1 MSDSTQ
7 RPPRGSADGGPAR
20 DERAASADAPRPP
33 KTARPARPPR
43 AGGSGQG
50 ERAPRAEGAPRPE
63 RGQRPPRAEGAER
76 ADQAPRPE
84 RTERSPRGDRADR
97 PPRAERTEQAR
108 RPERAEQ
115 APRPERTERS
125 PRADRADQPP
135 RTERP
140 ERPIPAIT
148 YPEDLPVSAR
158 RDEIARAIA
167 AHQVVIVS
175 GETGS
180 GKTTQLPKICL
191 ELGRGRQRMIGH
203 TQPRRLAATS
213 VAKRIAEEL
222 NTPMGE
228 VVGYQV
234 RFNDR
239 TGPNASIKLMTDGIL
254 LAESQRDPLLRRY
267 DTIIIDEAHER
278 SLNIDFL
285 LGYLKQLLPRRPD
298 LKVIITSATIDAER
312 FARHFAPAPDQ
323 LAPVIEV
330 SGRLYPVEVRYRPVQ
345 QPLSD
350 DDAAAAT
357 GNRRGGERGGERGG
371 DKSGPGQRLSGDEE
385 RDLIDAIVDAVD
397 ECARHGP
404 GDVLVFLPGE
414 REIREA
420 AEALRKHHPAATEI
434 LPLFARLSQAEQEQ
448 IFHPR
453 GNARRVVLATN
464 VAETSLTVPGIRFVV
479 DSGLARIKRYSWR
492 NKVEQL
498 RIEPISR
505 ASANQRA
512 GRCGRVAPGLCIR
525 LYDELDF
532 NNRAAFTDPEVLR
545 SSLASVIL
553 RMKSLRLDDIEAFPF
568 VEAPPGRAVA
578 DGYHLLQEL
587 GAIEMNEEA
596 EAGTNPAFVL
606 TRTGE
611 DLARLPVDPRIGR
624 MILAAREHQ
633 CLAEML
639 IIAAALS
646 VQDPRD
652 RPMAE
657 REAAEAAHAKFADDK
672 SEFVS
677 FLKLWKWYGEQV
689 QHKGSQRKLV
699 ALLRQ
704 NFLSPIR
711 LREWHDVH
719 GQLAAVVGEQGWRVN
734 ASEATYEQLHLAL
747 LTGLLGNIGFKGE
760 DAGLYHGAREIR
772 FLIHPGSNLAKKGGR
787 WIVAG
792 ELVDTTRL
800 YARCVARIEPTWLE
814 RAAGH
819 LLRRNWSDPRWE
831 KKAGQVV
838 ANERAT
844 LYGLTVYSGRRI
856 HYGRVNPAH
865 ARELFIRQALVPSEI
880 DTRLAF
886 VAHNRKLIAGI
897 EKLEHQTRRPDI
909 LVDDEL
915 IYAFYDRQLPA
926 DISQTAS
933 LEKWV
938 HGLDKDRAA
947 QLMLTRDE
955 LMRHEA
961 AGVTTDV
968 FPKKVEWQ
976 GVVMPLDYHFEPG
989 SPRDGVTLS
998 VPLFALNQLD
1008 AQRCEWLVPG
1018 MLKEKVQLLLKSL
1031 PQKLRRHC
1039 VPLPDYASGFFDRWF
1054 EQMNDPQQGLVD
1066 ALIADMWKQVQV
1078 RPVPSDFKLETLPA
1092 HLFMNFK
1099 VVDEHGRMLAA
1110 GRNLAQLRAE
1120 LGKQA
1125 QATFQQLAAR
1135 DTEVAQALAH
1145 ENLTSWS
1152 FGPLPEIMEIKRGGQ
1167 SVIGYPALVDRG
1179 AHCDLDVFDDPE
1191 EARRHHRAGL
1201 LRLFRLA
1208 LREQVKFL
1216 EKNLTDLTKMSML
1229 YMTLGTQEELRDQVI
1244 DCALAQACL
1253 AEPWP
1258 VNEQQFESR
1267 RAEGKGRLGLLAQEV
1282 ARLAGAILTEFGA
1295 LQRKLPQAKAHAAA
1309 YADLQ
1314 QQIGALMPKWF
1325 VRETAYA
1332 QLAHFPRYLKAAVA
1346 RIDKLR
1352 ADPARDA
1359 RLMAEMAP
1367 LLTQYQRARAAL
1379 KGAPDPRLDE
1389 FRWLLEELRVALFAQ
1404 ELRTP
1409 MPVSVKRL
1417 MKTWESLRR

>member
-1 MSDSTQ
+1 MPEVS
-7 RPPRGSADGGPAR
+7 RPSARG
-20 DERAASADAPRPP
+20 AAP
-33 KTARPARPPR
+33 
-43 AGGSGQG
+43 
-50 ERAPRAEGAPRPE
+50 
-63 RGQRPPRAEGAER
+63 
-76 ADQAPRPE
+76 
-84 RTERSPRGDRADR
+84 
-97 PPRAERTEQAR
+97 
-108 RPERAEQ
+108 
-115 APRPERTERS
+115 
-125 PRADRADQPP
+125 
-135 RTERP
+135 RP
-140 ERPIPAIT
+140 ERPIPAIA

-158 RDEIARAIA
+158 RAEIARAIA
-167 AHQVVIVS
+167 GHQVVIVS

-222 NTPMGE
+222 NTPLGE

-239 TGPNASIKLMTDGIL
+239 TGPNASVKLMTDGIL

-267 DTIIIDEAHER
+267 DTLIIDEAHER

-312 FARHFAPAPDQ
+312 FARHFAASEDRP
-323 LAPVIEV
+323 APVIEV
-330 SGRLYPVEVRYRPVQ
+330 SGRLYPVEVRYRPVRQ
-345 QPLSD
+345 
-350 DDAAAAT
+350 DDAEEPS
-357 GNRRGGERGGERGG
+357 GGRPNRER
-371 DKSGPGQRLSGDEE
+371 LAGDEE

-414 REIREA
+414 REIRES
-420 AEALRKHHPAATEI
+420 AEALRKRHPAGTEV
-434 LPLFARLSQAEQEQ
+434 LPLYARLSQAEQEQ

-453 GNARRVVLATN
+453 TNARRIVLATN

-512 GRCGRVAPGLCIR
+512 GRCGRVGPGVCIR
-525 LYDELDF
+525 LYDEQDF
-532 NNRAAFTDPEVLR
+532 DARAAFTDPEVLR

-553 RMKSLRLDDIEAFPF
+553 RMKSLKLDDIEQFPF
-568 VEAPPGRAVA
+568 VEAPPGRAIA

-587 GAIEMNEEA
+587 GAIELATPAADETPEA
-596 EAGTNPAFVL
+596 ADGARAGSAFVL
-606 TRTGE
+606 TRTGHE
-611 DLARLPVDPRIGR
+611 LAKLPVDPRIGR

-639 IIAAALS
+639 IIASALS

-677 FLKLWKWYGEQV
+677 FLKLWRWYGEQV
-689 QHKGSQRKLV
+689 QHKASQRKLV

-704 NFLSPIR
+704 NFLSPVR

-719 GQLAAVVGEQGWRVN
+719 TQLAALVGEQGWRLN
-734 ASEATYEQLHLAL
+734 QSEATYEQLHLAL
-747 LTGLLGNIGFKGE
+747 LSGLLGNIGFKGE
-760 DAGLYHGAREIR
+760 EGGLYRGARDIR
-772 FLIHPGSNLAKKGGR
+772 FHIHPGSRLAKKGGR
-787 WIVAG
+787 WIMAA
-792 ELVDTTRL
+792 ELVETTRL

-814 RAAGH
+814 RVAAH

-844 LYGLTVYSGRRI
+844 LYGLVVYAGRRV
-856 HYGRVNPAH
+856 HYGRVNPQH
-865 ARELFIRQALVPSEI
+865 ARELFIRQALVPGDI
-880 DTRLAF
+880 DTRLPF

-897 EKLEHQTRRPDI
+897 EKLEHQSRRPDI

-915 IYAFYDRQLPA
+915 IYAFYDRQLPP

-938 HGLDKDRAA
+938 HGLDKASAA
-947 QLMLTRDE
+947 ALMLTRDE

-968 FPKKVEWQ
+968 FPKQVEWQ
-976 GVVMPLDYHFEPG
+976 GVSMPLDYHFEPG

-998 VPLFALNQLD
+998 VPLFALNQID
-1008 AQRCEWLVPG
+1008 SARCEWLVPG
-1018 MLKEKVQLLLKSL
+1018 MLKEKVHLLLKSL

-1039 VPLPDYASGFFDRWF
+1039 VPLPDYAAGFYERWY
-1054 EQMNDPQQGLVD
+1054 ERLDDPQRGLVD
-1066 ALIADMWKQVQV
+1066 ALIADMWSQVQV
-1078 RPVPSDFKLETLPA
+1078 RPAPGDFKLETLPA

-1110 GRNLAQLRAE
+1110 GRNLAQLKAE
-1120 LGKQA
+1120 FGKQA
-1125 QATFQQLAAR
+1125 QATFQQLAVR

-1152 FGPLPEIMEIKRGGQ
+1152 FGPLPEIMEIKRKGQ

-1179 AHCDLDVFDDPE
+1179 AHCDLDVFDDPD
-1191 EARRHHRAGL
+1191 EARRLHRAGL
-1201 LRLFRLA
+1201 LKLFRLG

-1216 EKNLTDLTKMSML
+1216 EKNLPDLTKMSMF
-1229 YMTLGTQEELRDQVI
+1229 YMNLGTQEELRDQII
-1244 DCALAQACL
+1244 DCAVAQACL

-1258 VNEQQFESR
+1258 ANAEEFEAR
-1267 RAEGKGRLGLLAQEV
+1267 RQEGKGRLGLLAQEA
-1282 ARLAGAILTEFGA
+1282 ARLAYAVLTEYGA
-1295 LQRKLPQAKAHAAA
+1295 VQRKLPQAKPHAAA
-1309 YADLQ
+1309 YTDLQ
-1314 QQIGALMPKWF
+1314 QQIAALMPKWF
-1325 VRETAYA
+1325 VRDTPHA
-1332 QLAHFPRYLKAAVA
+1332 QLAHYPRYLKAAVA

-1352 ADPARDA
+1352 ADPARDT

-1379 KGAPDPRLDE
+1379 KGALDPRLDE

-1417 MKTWESLRR
+1417 LKAWESMRR

>member
-1 MSDSTQ
+1 MPETP
-7 RPPRGSADGGPAR
+7 RPAAAR
-20 DERAASADAPRPP
+20 RPAPRP
-33 KTARPARPPR
+33 
-43 AGGSGQG
+43 
-50 ERAPRAEGAPRPE
+50 
-63 RGQRPPRAEGAER
+63 
-76 ADQAPRPE
+76 D
-84 RTERSPRGDRADR
+84 
-97 PPRAERTEQAR
+97 
-108 RPERAEQ
+108 RPERA
-115 APRPERTERS
+115 
-125 PRADRADQPP
+125 D
-135 RTERP
+135 RP
-140 ERPIPAIT
+140 ERPIPVIT

-158 RDEIARAIA
+158 RQEIARAIA

-191 ELGRGRQRMIGH
+191 ELGRGRRAMIGH

-239 TGPNASIKLMTDGIL
+239 TGPNAAIKLMTDGIL
-254 LAESQRDPLLRRY
+254 LAESQRDPLLKRY

-285 LGYLKQLLPRRPD
+285 LGYLRQLLPRRPD
-298 LKVIITSATIDAER
+298 LKVVITSATIDAER
-312 FARHFAPAPDQ
+312 FARHFADAQDRP
-323 LAPVIEV
+323 APVIEV

-345 QPLSD
+345 PPQTD
-350 DDAAAAT
+350 EAASAPARP
-357 GNRRGGERGGERGG
+357 GRER
-371 DKSGPGQRLSGDEE
+371 LAGDEE
-385 RDLIDAIVDAVD
+385 RDLVDAIVDAVD

-414 REIREA
+414 REIRES
-420 AEALRKHHPAATEI
+420 AEALRKRHPVGTEI
-434 LPLFARLSQAEQEQ
+434 LPLYARLSQAEQEQ

-453 GNARRVVLATN
+453 GNSRRVVLATN

-512 GRCGRVAPGLCIR
+512 GRCGRVGPGVCIR
-525 LYDELDF
+525 LYDETDF
-532 NNRAAFTDPEVLR
+532 NARAPFTDPEVLR

-553 RMKSLRLDDIEAFPF
+553 RMKALKLDDIEQFPF

-587 GAIEMNEEA
+587 GAIEMSEDEG
-596 EAGTNPAFVL
+596 EGGKRLFTL
-606 TRTGE
+606 TRIGQ

-624 MILAAREHQ
+624 MILAAREQQ
-633 CLAEML
+633 CLSEML

-652 RPMAE
+652 RPMQE
-657 REAAEAAHAKFADDK
+657 REASEAAHAKFADDK
-672 SEFVS
+672 SEFLS
-677 FLKLWKWYGEQV
+677 FLKLWRWYGEQV
-689 QHKGSQRKLV
+689 QHKASQRKLV

-719 GQLAAVVGEQGWRVN
+719 TQLAALVGEQGWRLN
-734 ASEATYEQLHLAL
+734 QSDATYEQLHLAL
-747 LTGLLGNIGFKGE
+747 LTGLLGNIGFKSEEG
-760 DAGLYHGAREIR
+760 GNYLGARDIR
-772 FLIHPGSNLAKKGGR
+772 FHIHPGSRLAKKAGR
-787 WIVAG
+787 WVMAA
-792 ELVDTTRL
+792 ELVETTRL
-800 YARCVARIEPTWLE
+800 YARCVARIEPVWIE
-814 RAAGH
+814 RVAAH

-844 LYGLTVYSGRRI
+844 LYGLAIYSGRRVQ
-856 HYGRVNPAH
+856 YGRINPEH
-865 ARELFIRQALVPSEI
+865 ARELFIRQALVPGEI

-897 EKLEHQTRRPDI
+897 EKLEHQARRPDI

-915 IYAFYDRQLPA
+915 IYAFYDRQIPA
-926 DISQTAS
+926 GMSQTAT

-938 HGLDKDRAA
+938 GGLDKETAA
-947 QLMLTRDE
+947 RLMLTREE

-976 GVVMPLDYHFEPG
+976 GVSMALDYHFEPG

-998 VPLFALNQLD
+998 VPLFALNQID

-1018 MLKEKVQLLLKSL
+1018 MLKEKVHLLLKSL

-1039 VPLPDYASGFFDRWF
+1039 VPLPDYAAGFYDRWF
-1054 EQMNDPQQGLVD
+1054 ERAADPGMGLVE
-1066 ALIADMWKQVQV
+1066 ALIEDMWKQVQV
-1078 RPVPSDFKLETLPA
+1078 RPIASDFKLETLPA

-1110 GRNLAQLRAE
+1110 GRQHAQLKAD

-1135 DTEVAQALAH
+1135 DSEVAQALAH
-1145 ENLTSWS
+1145 ENLTAWT
-1152 FGPLPEIMEIKRGGQ
+1152 FGPLPEIMEIRRGGQ

-1179 AHCDLDVFDDPE
+1179 GHCDLDVFDDPD

-1201 LRLFRLA
+1201 LRLFRIG

-1216 EKNLTDLTKMSML
+1216 EKNLTDLTKMSMF
-1229 YMTLGTQEELRDQVI
+1229 YMTLGTQDELRDQII

-1253 AEPWP
+1253 GDPWP
-1258 VNEQQFESR
+1258 VNEQQFEAR
-1267 RAEGKGRLGLLAQEV
+1267 RQDGKGRLGLLAQEV
-1282 ARLAGAILTEFGA
+1282 ARLSMAILTEYAA
-1295 LQRKLPQAKAHAAA
+1295 LQRKLPQAKPHAAA

-1325 VRETAYA
+1325 VRDIPYA
-1332 QLAHFPRYLKAAVA
+1332 QLAHYPRYLKAAVA

-1359 RLMAEMAP
+1359 RLVAEMAP

-1417 MKTWESLRR
+1417 MKTWEAMRR

>member
-1 MSDSTQ
+1 MSEVSPPPARGKTPGKREQGPREVPAPGKREQGQ
-7 RPPRGSADGGPAR
+7 RRDAPSPGKPEQVPPRD
-20 DERAASADAPRPP
+20 ASPSGKRQQGRRDAPRSSAADKAPP
-33 KTARPARPPR
+33 
-43 AGGSGQG
+43 
-50 ERAPRAEGAPRPE
+50 
-63 RGQRPPRAEGAER
+63 
-76 ADQAPRPE
+76 
-84 RTERSPRGDRADR
+84 
-97 PPRAERTEQAR
+97 
-108 RPERAEQ
+108 
-115 APRPERTERS
+115 
-125 PRADRADQPP
+125 
-135 RTERP
+135 P
-140 ERPIPAIT
+140 ERPIPVIT

-158 RDEIARAIA
+158 REEIARAIA
-167 AHQVVIVS
+167 SHQVVIVS

-222 NTPMGE
+222 NTPLGE
-228 VVGYQV
+228 IVGYQV

-239 TGPNASIKLMTDGIL
+239 TGPNASVKLMTDGIL

-267 DTIIIDEAHER
+267 DTLIIDEAHER

-312 FARHFAPAPDQ
+312 FARHFAASEGQVGSPEAASADSADERKGGEDLGQ
-323 LAPVIEV
+323 DRTGLRLAPVIEV
-330 SGRLYPVEVRYRPVQ
+330 SGRLYPVEVRYRPVRDEADEDEV
-345 QPLSD
+345 SSSNKS
-350 DDAAAAT
+350 
-357 GNRRGGERGGERGG
+357 NRER
-371 DKSGPGQRLSGDEE
+371 LAGDEE

-414 REIREA
+414 REIRES
-420 AEALRKHHPAATEI
+420 AEALRKHHPAGTEV
-434 LPLFARLSQAEQEQ
+434 LPLYARLSQAEQEQ

-453 GNARRVVLATN
+453 TNARRIVLATN
-464 VAETSLTVPGIRFVV
+464 VAETSLTVPGIRFVI

-512 GRCGRVAPGLCIR
+512 GRCGRIGPGVCIR

-532 NNRAAFTDPEVLR
+532 NGRAAFTDPEVLR

-553 RMKSLRLDDIEAFPF
+553 RMKSLKLDDIEQFPF
-568 VEAPPGRAVA
+568 VEAPPGRAIA

-587 GAIEMNEEA
+587 GAIELASASDDDETNEA
-596 EAGTNPAFVL
+596 ARTGSSYVL
-606 TRTGE
+606 TRTGHE
-611 DLARLPVDPRIGR
+611 LAKLPVDPRIGR
-624 MILAAREHQ
+624 MILAAREQQ

-639 IIAAALS
+639 IIASALS

-672 SEFVS
+672 SEFMS
-677 FLKLWKWYGEQV
+677 FLKLWRWYGEQV
-689 QHKGSQRKLV
+689 QHKASQRKLV

-719 GQLAAVVGEQGWRVN
+719 TQLSALVGEQGWRVN
-734 ASEATYEQLHLAL
+734 QTEATYEQLHLAL
-747 LTGLLGNIGFKGE
+747 LSGLLGNIGFKSDEG
-760 DAGLYHGAREIR
+760 GYYRGARDIR
-772 FLIHPGSNLAKKGGR
+772 FHIHPGSRQAKKGGR
-787 WIVAG
+787 WIVAA
-792 ELVDTTRL
+792 ELVETTRL
-800 YARCVARIEPTWLE
+800 YARCVARIEPVWLE
-814 RAAGH
+814 RVASH

-844 LYGLTVYSGRRI
+844 LYGLIVYAGRRI
-856 HYGRVNPAH
+856 QYGRVNPQH
-865 ARELFIRQALVPSEI
+865 ARELFIRQALVPGEI
-880 DTRLAF
+880 DTRLPF

-897 EKLEHQTRRPDI
+897 EKLEHQARRPDI

-915 IYAFYDRQLPA
+915 IYAFYDRQLPEG
-926 DISQTAS
+926 ISQTAS

-938 HGLDKDRAA
+938 HGLDKAA
-947 QLMLTRDE
+947 AAALMLTRDE

-968 FPKKVEWQ
+968 FPKQVEWQ

-998 VPLFALNQLD
+998 VPLFALNQID
-1008 AQRCEWLVPG
+1008 PARCEWLVPG
-1018 MLKEKVQLLLKSL
+1018 MLKEKAHLLLKSL

-1039 VPLPDYASGFFDRWF
+1039 VPLPDYAAGFYDRWYDR
-1054 EQMNDPQQGLVD
+1054 MADPQRGLVD
-1066 ALIADMWKQVQV
+1066 ALIADMWDQVQV
-1078 RPVPSDFKLETLPA
+1078 RPATGDFKLETLPA

-1110 GRNLAQLRAE
+1110 GRNLAQLKAE
-1120 LGKQA
+1120 FGKQA
-1125 QATFQQLAAR
+1125 QATFQQLAVR
-1135 DTEVAQALAH
+1135 DAGVAQALAH

-1152 FGPLPEIMEIKRGGQ
+1152 FGALPEIMEIKRKGQ

-1179 AHCDLDVFDDPE
+1179 THCDLDVFDDPD
-1191 EARRHHRAGL
+1191 EAKRHHRAGL
-1201 LRLFRLA
+1201 LRLFRIG
-1208 LREQVKFL
+1208 LRDQVKFL
-1216 EKNLTDLTKMSML
+1216 EKNLPDLTKMSML
-1229 YMTLGTQEELRDQVI
+1229 YMNLGTQEDLRDQII

-1253 AEPWP
+1253 TDPWP
-1258 VNEQQFESR
+1258 ADEQAFEAR
-1267 RAEGKGRLGLLAQEV
+1267 RQDGKGRLGLLAQEV
-1282 ARLAGAILTEFGA
+1282 ARLSHAILIEYAA
-1295 LQRKLPQAKAHAAA
+1295 LQRKLPQAKPHTAA

-1314 QQIGALMPKWF
+1314 QQIGALVPKWF
-1325 VRETAYA
+1325 IRDTPYA
-1332 QLAHFPRYLKAAVA
+1332 HLTHFARYLKAAVA

-1359 RLMAEMAP
+1359 RLMSDMAL

-1379 KGAPDPRLDE
+1379 KGASDPGLDE

-1417 MKTWESLRR
+1417 MKAWESLRR

>member
-1 MSDSTQ
+1 MARQ
-7 RPPRGSADGGPAR
+7 PRRARVRRRPSRAR
-20 DERAASADAPRPP
+20 A
-33 KTARPARPPR
+33 
-43 AGGSGQG
+43 
-50 ERAPRAEGAPRPE
+50 RAPNAPSAGE
-63 RGQRPPRAEGAER
+63 
-76 ADQAPRPE
+76 
-84 RTERSPRGDRADR
+84 
-97 PPRAERTEQAR
+97 RAERTE
-108 RPERAEQ
+108 
-115 APRPERTERS
+115 RTERAA
-125 PRADRADQPP
+125 PAD
-135 RTERP
+135 RP
-140 ERPIPAIT
+140 ERPIPVVT

-158 RDEIARAIA
+158 RQEIARAIA

-191 ELGRGRQRMIGH
+191 ELGRGRRKMIGH

-228 VVGYQV
+228 LVGYQV

-239 TGPNASIKLMTDGIL
+239 TGPNAAIKLMTDGIL

-312 FARHFAPAPDQ
+312 FARHFGAAEDKP
-323 LAPVIEV
+323 APVIEV
-330 SGRLYPVEVRYRPVQ
+330 SGRLYPVELRYRPVRQ
-345 QPLSD
+345 ELTED
-350 DDAAAAT
+350 EDAPAPARP
-357 GNRRGGERGGERGG
+357 GRERDRERM
-371 DKSGPGQRLSGDEE
+371 SGDEE

-414 REIREA
+414 REIRES
-420 AEALRKHHPAATEI
+420 AEALRKHHPVGTEV
-434 LPLFARLSQAEQEQ
+434 LPLYARLSQAEQEQ

-464 VAETSLTVPGIRFVV
+464 VAETSLTVPGIRYVV
-479 DSGLARIKRYSWR
+479 DSGLARVKRYSWR

-498 RIEPISR
+498 RVEPVSR

-512 GRCGRVAPGLCIR
+512 GRCGRVGPGVCIR

-532 NNRAAFTDPEVLR
+532 NARAPFTDPEVLR

-553 RMKSLRLDDIEAFPF
+553 RMKALKLDDIEQFPF

-587 GAIEMNEEA
+587 GAIEQSA
-596 EAGTNPAFVL
+596 ADDGAGAASGASFTL
-606 TRTGE
+606 TRSGQE
-611 DLARLPVDPRIGR
+611 LAKLPVDPRIGR
-624 MILAAREHQ
+624 MILAARDQQ

-639 IIAAALS
+639 IIASALS

-652 RPMAE
+652 RPMQE

-672 SEFVS
+672 SEFIS
-677 FLKLWKWYGEQV
+677 FLKLWRWYGEQV

-719 GQLAAVVGEQGWRVN
+719 TQLSALVGEQGWRVN
-734 ASEATYEQLHLAL
+734 QTEATFEQLHLAL
-747 LTGLLGNIGFKGE
+747 LSGLLGNIGFKSDEG
-760 DAGLYHGAREIR
+760 GHYQGAREIR
-772 FLIHPGSNLAKKGGR
+772 FHIHPGSRLVKKAGR
-787 WIVAG
+787 WVVAA
-792 ELVDTTRL
+792 ELVETTRL

-814 RAAGH
+814 RVAEH
-819 LLRRNWSDPRWE
+819 LLRKNWSDPRWE

-844 LYGLTVYSGRRI
+844 LYGLTIYTGRRI
-856 HYGRVNPAH
+856 HYGRVNPGH
-865 ARELFIRQALVPSEI
+865 ARELFIRQALVPGEI

-926 DISQTAS
+926 DISQTAT

-938 HGLDKDRAA
+938 SGLDKAA
-947 QLMLTRDE
+947 AAKLMLTRDE

-961 AGVTTDV
+961 AGVTTEV

-976 GVVMPLDYHFEPG
+976 GVSMALDYHFEPG

-1008 AQRCEWLVPG
+1008 PARCEWLVPG
-1018 MLKEKVQLLLKSL
+1018 MLKEKVHLLLKSL
-1031 PQKLRRHC
+1031 PQSCAAIACRCPTTRR
-1039 VPLPDYASGFFDRWF
+1039 DST
-1054 EQMNDPQQGLVD
+1054 
-1066 ALIADMWKQVQV
+1066 
-1078 RPVPSDFKLETLPA
+1078 S
-1092 HLFMNFK
+1092 
-1099 VVDEHGRMLAA
+1099 A
-1110 GRNLAQLRAE
+1110 GSSA
-1120 LGKQA
+1120 
-1125 QATFQQLAAR
+1125 
-1135 DTEVAQALAH
+1135 
-1145 ENLTSWS
+1145 
-1152 FGPLPEIMEIKRGGQ
+1152 
-1167 SVIGYPALVDRG
+1167 
-1179 AHCDLDVFDDPE
+1179 
-1191 EARRHHRAGL
+1191 
-1201 LRLFRLA
+1201 
-1208 LREQVKFL
+1208 
-1216 EKNLTDLTKMSML
+1216 
-1229 YMTLGTQEELRDQVI
+1229 
-1244 DCALAQACL
+1244 
-1253 AEPWP
+1253 WP
-1258 VNEQQFESR
+1258 SR
-1267 RAEGKGRLGLLAQEV
+1267 RAG
-1282 ARLAGAILTEFGA
+1282 
-1295 LQRKLPQAKAHAAA
+1295 
-1309 YADLQ
+1309 
-1314 QQIGALMPKWF
+1314 WS
-1325 VRETAYA
+1325 
-1332 QLAHFPRYLKAAVA
+1332 
-1346 RIDKLR
+1346 
-1352 ADPARDA
+1352 
-1359 RLMAEMAP
+1359 
-1367 LLTQYQRARAAL
+1367 
-1379 KGAPDPRLDE
+1379 
-1389 FRWLLEELRVALFAQ
+1389 
-1404 ELRTP
+1404 TP
-1409 MPVSVKRL
+1409 
-1417 MKTWESLRR
+1417 

>member
-1 MSDSTQ
+1 MPEVS
-7 RPPRGSADGGPAR
+7 RPPARG
-20 DERAASADAPRPP
+20 
-33 KTARPARPPR
+33 TT
-43 AGGSGQG
+43 Q
-50 ERAPRAEGAPRPE
+50 
-63 RGQRPPRAEGAER
+63 
-76 ADQAPRPE
+76 
-84 RTERSPRGDRADR
+84 
-97 PPRAERTEQAR
+97 
-108 RPERAEQ
+108 
-115 APRPERTERS
+115 
-125 PRADRADQPP
+125 
-135 RTERP
+135 RP
-140 ERPIPAIT
+140 ERPIPAIA

-158 RDEIARAIA
+158 RAEIARAIA
-167 AHQVVIVS
+167 GHQVVIVS

-222 NTPMGE
+222 NTPLGE
-228 VVGYQV
+228 IVGYQV

-239 TGPNASIKLMTDGIL
+239 TGPNASVKLMTDGIL

-267 DTIIIDEAHER
+267 DTLIIDEAHER

-312 FARHFAPAPDQ
+312 FARHFGASQDEP
-323 LAPVIEV
+323 APVIEV
-330 SGRLYPVEVRYRPVQ
+330 SGRLYPVELRYRPVRQ
-345 QPLSD
+345 E
-350 DDAAAAT
+350 AAEDEPAA
-357 GNRRGGERGGERGG
+357 GAKPNRER
-371 DKSGPGQRLSGDEE
+371 LAGDEE

-397 ECARHGP
+397 ECARHGA

-414 REIREA
+414 REIRES
-420 AEALRKHHPAATEI
+420 AEALRKHHPVGTEV
-434 LPLFARLSQAEQEQ
+434 LPLYARLSQAEQEQ

-453 GNARRVVLATN
+453 TNARRIVLATN
-464 VAETSLTVPGIRFVV
+464 VAETSLTVPGIRFVI

-512 GRCGRVAPGLCIR
+512 GRCGRVGPGVCIR
-525 LYDELDF
+525 LYDEQDF
-532 NNRAAFTDPEVLR
+532 DARAAFTDPEVLR

-553 RMKSLRLDDIEAFPF
+553 RMKSLKLDDIEQFPF

-587 GAIEMNEEA
+587 GAIELASATAEDEA
-596 EAGTNPAFVL
+596 PDTADSTRTGSAYVL
-606 TRTGE
+606 TRTGHE
-611 DLARLPVDPRIGR
+611 LAKLPVDPRIGR

-639 IIAAALS
+639 IIASALS

-657 REAAEAAHAKFADDK
+657 REAAEAAHAKFSDEK
-672 SEFVS
+672 SEFIS
-677 FLKLWKWYGEQV
+677 FLKLWRWYGEQV
-689 QHKGSQRKLV
+689 QHKASQRKLV

-719 GQLAAVVGEQGWRVN
+719 TQLAALVGEQGWRVN
-734 ASEATYEQLHLAL
+734 QSEATYEQLHLAL
-747 LTGLLGNIGFKGE
+747 LAGLLGNIGFKGE
-760 DAGLYHGAREIR
+760 EGGLYRGARDIR
-772 FLIHPGSNLAKKGGR
+772 FYIHPGSRLAKKGGR
-787 WIVAG
+787 WIVAA
-792 ELVDTTRL
+792 ELVETTRL
-800 YARCVARIEPTWLE
+800 YARCIARIEPTWLE
-814 RAAGH
+814 RAAAH

-844 LYGLTVYSGRRI
+844 LYGLVVYAGRRI
-856 HYGRVNPAH
+856 HYGRVNPQH
-865 ARELFIRQALVPSEI
+865 ARELFIRQALVPGDI
-880 DTRLAF
+880 DTRLPF

-897 EKLEHQTRRPDI
+897 EKLEHQARRPDI

-915 IYAFYDRQLPA
+915 IHAFYDRQLPP
-926 DISQTAS
+926 DISQTTA
-933 LEKWV
+933 LENWV
-938 HGLDKDRAA
+938 HGLDKPAA
-947 QLMLTRDE
+947 AALLLTRDE

-968 FPKKVEWQ
+968 FPKQVEWQ
-976 GVVMPLDYHFEPG
+976 GVSMPLDYHFEPG

-998 VPLFALNQLD
+998 VPLFALNQVD
-1008 AQRCEWLVPG
+1008 PARCEWLVPG
-1018 MLKEKVQLLLKSL
+1018 MLKEKVHLLLKSL

-1039 VPLPDYASGFFDRWF
+1039 VPLPDYAAGFYERCY
-1054 EQMNDPQQGLVD
+1054 EQLDDPQHGLVD
-1066 ALIADMWKQVQV
+1066 ALIADMWAQVQV
-1078 RPVPSDFKLETLPA
+1078 RPVPGDFKLETLPA

-1110 GRNLAQLRAE
+1110 GRNLAQLKAE
-1120 LGKQA
+1120 FGKQA
-1125 QATFQQLAAR
+1125 QATFQQLAVR
-1135 DTEVAQALAH
+1135 DAGVAQALAH
-1145 ENLTSWS
+1145 ENLSSWS
-1152 FGPLPEIMEIKRGGQ
+1152 FGPLPEIMEIKRKGQ

-1179 AHCDLDVFDDPE
+1179 THCDLDVFDDPD

-1201 LRLFRLA
+1201 LRLFRLG

-1216 EKNLTDLTKMSML
+1216 DKNLPDLTKMSML
-1229 YMTLGTQEELRDQVI
+1229 YMNLGTQEELRDQII

-1253 AEPWP
+1253 GEPWP
-1258 VNEQQFESR
+1258 ANAEAFEAR
-1267 RAEGKGRLGLLAQEV
+1267 RQEGKGRLGLLAQEA
-1282 ARLAGAILTEFGA
+1282 ARLAQAVLTEYGA
-1295 LQRKLPQAKAHAAA
+1295 VQRKLPQAKPHAAA

-1314 QQIGALMPKWF
+1314 QQIWALMPKWF
-1325 VRETAYA
+1325 VRDTPHA
-1332 QLAHFPRYLKAAVA
+1332 QLAHYPRYLKAVVA

-1359 RLMAEMAP
+1359 RLMSDMAP
-1367 LLTQYQRARAAL
+1367 LLTQYQRARSAL
-1379 KGAPDPRLDE
+1379 KGAPDPALDD

>member
-1 MSDSTQ
+1 MPETP
-7 RPPRGSADGGPAR
+7 RPAAAR
-20 DERAASADAPRPP
+20 RPAPRP
-33 KTARPARPPR
+33 
-43 AGGSGQG
+43 
-50 ERAPRAEGAPRPE
+50 
-63 RGQRPPRAEGAER
+63 
-76 ADQAPRPE
+76 D
-84 RTERSPRGDRADR
+84 
-97 PPRAERTEQAR
+97 
-108 RPERAEQ
+108 RPERA
-115 APRPERTERS
+115 
-125 PRADRADQPP
+125 D
-135 RTERP
+135 RP
-140 ERPIPAIT
+140 ERPIPVIT

-158 RDEIARAIA
+158 RQEIARAIA

-191 ELGRGRQRMIGH
+191 ELGRGRRAMIGH

-222 NTPMGE
+222 NTPIGE

-239 TGPNASIKLMTDGIL
+239 TGPNAAIKLMTDGIL
-254 LAESQRDPLLRRY
+254 LAESQRDPLLKRY

-285 LGYLKQLLPRRPD
+285 LGYLRQLLPRRPD
-298 LKVIITSATIDAER
+298 LKVVITSATIDAER
-312 FARHFAPAPDQ
+312 FARHFADAQDRP
-323 LAPVIEV
+323 APVIEV

-345 QPLSD
+345 PPQTD
-350 DDAAAAT
+350 EAASAPARP
-357 GNRRGGERGGERGG
+357 GRER
-371 DKSGPGQRLSGDEE
+371 LAGDEE
-385 RDLIDAIVDAVD
+385 RDLVDAIVDAVD

-414 REIREA
+414 REIRES
-420 AEALRKHHPAATEI
+420 AEALRKRHPVGTEI
-434 LPLFARLSQAEQEQ
+434 LPLYARLSQAEQEQ

-453 GNARRVVLATN
+453 GNSRRVVLATN

-512 GRCGRVAPGLCIR
+512 GRCGRVGPGVCIR
-525 LYDELDF
+525 LYDETDF
-532 NNRAAFTDPEVLR
+532 NARAPFTDPEVLR

-553 RMKSLRLDDIEAFPF
+553 RMKSLKLDDIEQFPF

-587 GAIEMNEEA
+587 GAIEMSEDEG
-596 EAGTNPAFVL
+596 EGGKRLFTL
-606 TRTGE
+606 TRIGQ

-624 MILAAREHQ
+624 MILAAREQQ
-633 CLAEML
+633 CLSEML

-652 RPMAE
+652 RPMQE
-657 REAAEAAHAKFADDK
+657 REASEAAHAKFADDK
-672 SEFVS
+672 SEFLS
-677 FLKLWKWYGEQV
+677 FLKLWRWYGEQV
-689 QHKGSQRKLV
+689 QHKASQRKLV

-719 GQLAAVVGEQGWRVN
+719 TQLAALVGEQGWRLN
-734 ASEATYEQLHLAL
+734 QSDATYEQLHLAL
-747 LTGLLGNIGFKGE
+747 LTGLLGNIGFKSEEG
-760 DAGLYHGAREIR
+760 GNYLGARDIR
-772 FLIHPGSNLAKKGGR
+772 FHIHPGSRLAKKAGR
-787 WIVAG
+787 WVMAA
-792 ELVDTTRL
+792 ELVETTRL
-800 YARCVARIEPTWLE
+800 YARCVARIEPVWIE
-814 RAAGH
+814 RVAAH

-844 LYGLTVYSGRRI
+844 LYGLAIYSGRRVQ
-856 HYGRVNPAH
+856 YGRINPEH
-865 ARELFIRQALVPSEI
+865 ARELFIRQALVPGEI

-897 EKLEHQTRRPDI
+897 EKLEHQARRPDI

-915 IYAFYDRQLPA
+915 IYAFYDRQIPA
-926 DISQTAS
+926 GMSQTAT

-938 HGLDKDRAA
+938 GGLDKETAA
-947 QLMLTRDE
+947 RLMLTREE

-976 GVVMPLDYHFEPG
+976 GVSMALDYHFEPG

-998 VPLFALNQLD
+998 VPLFALNQID

-1018 MLKEKVQLLLKSL
+1018 MLKEKVHLLLKSL

-1039 VPLPDYASGFFDRWF
+1039 VPLPDYAAGFYDRWF
-1054 EQMNDPQQGLVD
+1054 ERAADPGMGLVE
-1066 ALIADMWKQVQV
+1066 ALIEDMWKQVQV
-1078 RPVPSDFKLETLPA
+1078 RPIASDFKLETLPA

-1110 GRNLAQLRAE
+1110 GRNLAQLKAD

-1135 DTEVAQALAH
+1135 DSEVAQALAH
-1145 ENLTSWS
+1145 ENLTAWT
-1152 FGPLPEIMEIKRGGQ
+1152 FGPLPEIMEIRRGGQ

-1179 AHCDLDVFDDPE
+1179 GHCDLDVFDDPD

-1201 LRLFRLA
+1201 LRLFRIG

-1216 EKNLTDLTKMSML
+1216 EKNLTDLTKMSMF
-1229 YMTLGTQEELRDQVI
+1229 YMTLGTQDELRDQII

-1253 AEPWP
+1253 GDPWP
-1258 VNEQQFESR
+1258 VNEQQFEAR
-1267 RAEGKGRLGLLAQEV
+1267 RQDGKGRLGLLAQEV
-1282 ARLAGAILTEFGA
+1282 ARLSMAILTEYAA
-1295 LQRKLPQAKAHAAA
+1295 LQRKLPQAKPHAAA

-1325 VRETAYA
+1325 VRDIPYA
-1332 QLAHFPRYLKAAVA
+1332 QLAHYPRYLKAAVA

-1359 RLMAEMAP
+1359 RLVAEMAP

-1417 MKTWESLRR
+1417 MKTWEAMRR

>member
-1 MSDSTQ
+1 MNRSHMSEVSRAPDGPQEGPSGDAT
-7 RPPRGSADGGPAR
+7 RDGSGGNAGRDRGDRPRGSRQEDPRQGRP
-20 DERAASADAPRPP
+20 DA
-33 KTARPARPPR
+33 
-43 AGGSGQG
+43 G
-50 ERAPRAEGAPRPE
+50 
-63 RGQRPPRAEGAER
+63 
-76 ADQAPRPE
+76 
-84 RTERSPRGDRADR
+84 
-97 PPRAERTEQAR
+97 
-108 RPERAEQ
+108 
-115 APRPERTERS
+115 
-125 PRADRADQPP
+125 
-135 RTERP
+135 RP

-158 RDEIARAIA
+158 RQEIARAIA

-180 GKTTQLPKICL
+180 GKTTQLPKICM
-191 ELGRGRQRMIGH
+191 ELGRGRRKMIGH

-239 TGPNASIKLMTDGIL
+239 TGPNAAIKLMTDGIL

-298 LKVIITSATIDAER
+298 LKIVITSATIDAER
-312 FARHFAPAPDQ
+312 FSRHFASSLEQP
-323 LAPVIEV
+323 APVIEV
-330 SGRLYPVEVRYRPVQ
+330 SGRLYPVEVRYRAVQ
-345 QPLSD
+345 QPQD
-350 DDAAAAT
+350 PDEAPAAKPA
-357 GNRRGGERGGERGG
+357 RGEP
-371 DKSGPGQRLSGDEE
+371 SRLSGDEE
-385 RDLIDAIVDAVD
+385 RDLIEAIVDAVD

-414 REIREA
+414 REIRES
-420 AEALRKHHPAATEI
+420 AEALRKHHPAGTEI
-434 LPLFARLSQAEQEQ
+434 LPLYARLSQAEQEQ

-453 GNARRVVLATN
+453 GSARRVVLATN
-464 VAETSLTVPGIRFVV
+464 VAETSLTVPGIRYVV

-512 GRCGRVAPGLCIR
+512 GRCGRVGPGVCIR
-525 LYDELDF
+525 LYDEADF
-532 NNRAAFTDPEVLR
+532 NARAPFTDPEVLR

-553 RMKSLRLDDIEAFPF
+553 RMKSLGLDEIEDFPF

-587 GAIEMNEEA
+587 GAIAPKSMDDEGDG
-596 EAGTNPAFVL
+596 AG
-606 TRTGE
+606 TRTGASYE
-611 DLARLPVDPRIGR
+611 LTATGRELAKLPVDPRIGR
-624 MILAAREHQ
+624 MILAAREQQ
-633 CLAEML
+633 CLTEML
-639 IIAAALS
+639 VIAAALS

-657 REAAEAAHAKFADDK
+657 REASEAAHAKFADDK
-672 SEFVS
+672 SEFLS
-677 FLKLWKWYGEQV
+677 FLKLWRWYGEQV
-689 QHKGSQRKLV
+689 QHKQSQRKLV
-699 ALLRQ
+699 GLLRQ

-719 GQLAAVVGEQGWRVN
+719 SQLAALVGEQGWRLN
-734 ASEATYEQLHLAL
+734 QADATYEQLHHAL
-747 LTGLLGNIGFKGE
+747 LAGLLGNVGFKGE
-760 DAGLYHGAREIR
+760 ESGQYLGAREIR
-772 FLIHPGSNLAKKGGR
+772 FHIHPGSRLARKGGR
-787 WIVAG
+787 WIMAA
-792 ELVDTTRL
+792 ELVETTRL
-800 YARCVARIEPTWLE
+800 YARCVANIDPTWLE
-814 RAAGH
+814 RVGAH

-831 KKAGQVV
+831 KKSGQVV

-844 LYGLTVYSGRRI
+844 LYGLVVYAGRRVQ
-856 HYGRVNPAH
+856 YGRINPQH
-865 ARELFIRQALVPSEI
+865 AREIFIRDALVPGEI
-880 DTRLAF
+880 DTRLPF

-909 LVDDEL
+909 LVDEEL
-915 IYAFYDRQLPA
+915 IYAFYDRQLP
-926 DISQTAS
+926 DGISQTAT

-938 HGLDKDRAA
+938 AGLDKAA
-947 QLMLTRDE
+947 SSLLLTREE

-976 GVVMPLDYHFEPG
+976 GVSMALDYHFEPG

-1018 MLKEKVQLLLKSL
+1018 MLKEKVHLLLKSL

-1039 VPLPDYASGFFDRWF
+1039 VPLPDYAAGFYDRWYDKLG
-1054 EQMNDPQQGLVD
+1054 DPQQGLVD
-1066 ALIADMWKQVQV
+1066 AVIADMWKQVQI
-1078 RPVPSDFKLETLPA
+1078 RPAVADFKLETLPA
-1092 HLFMNFK
+1092 HLFMNFR

-1110 GRNLAQLRAE
+1110 GRNLAQLKAE

-1145 ENLTSWS
+1145 EKLTAWT
-1152 FGPLPEIMEIKRGGQ
+1152 FGPLPELMEIRRGGQ
-1167 SVIGYPALVDRG
+1167 SVIGYPALIDRG
-1179 AHCDLDVFDDPE
+1179 THCDLDVFDDPE
-1191 EARRHHRAGL
+1191 DARRQHRAGL
-1201 LRLFRLA
+1201 LRLFRLG

-1229 YMTLGTQEELRDQVI
+1229 YMTLGTQEELRDQII

-1253 AEPWP
+1253 GDPWP
-1258 VNEQQFESR
+1258 ANAQQFEAR
-1267 RAEGKGRLGLLAQEV
+1267 RNDGKGRLGLLAQEV
-1282 ARLAGAILTEFGA
+1282 ARLAHAILAEYAA
-1295 LQRKLPQAKAHAAA
+1295 LQRKLPQAKPHAAA

-1314 QQIGALMPKWF
+1314 QQIGALVPKWF
-1325 VRETAYA
+1325 LRDTPYA
-1332 QLAHFPRYLKAAVA
+1332 QLAHFPRYLKAAVG

-1359 RLMAEMAP
+1359 KLMGEMAP
-1367 LLTQYQRARAAL
+1367 LLVQYQRARSAL
-1379 KGAPDPRLDE
+1379 KGTADPRLDE
-1389 FRWLLEELRVALFAQ
+1389 FRWLLEELRVALYAQ

-1409 MPVSVKRL
+1409 QPVSVKRL
-1417 MKTWESLRR
+1417 MKAWESLQR

>member
-1 MSDSTQ
+1 MSET
-7 RPPRGSADGGPAR
+7 
-20 DERAASADAPRPP
+20 PRP
-33 KTARPARPPR
+33 AAAHRPA
-43 AGGSGQG
+43 
-50 ERAPRAEGAPRPE
+50 
-63 RGQRPPRAEGAER
+63 
-76 ADQAPRPE
+76 
-84 RTERSPRGDRADR
+84 
-97 PPRAERTEQAR
+97 
-108 RPERAEQ
+108 
-115 APRPERTERS
+115 
-125 PRADRADQPP
+125 
-135 RTERP
+135 RP
-140 ERPIPAIT
+140 ERPIPVIT

-158 RDEIARAIA
+158 RQEIARAIA

-191 ELGRGRQRMIGH
+191 ELGRGRRAMIGH

-239 TGPNASIKLMTDGIL
+239 TGPNAAIKLMTDGIL
-254 LAESQRDPLLRRY
+254 LAESQRDPLLKRY

-285 LGYLKQLLPRRPD
+285 LGYLRQLLPRRPD

-312 FARHFAPAPDQ
+312 FAQHFADPHGKA
-323 LAPVIEV
+323 APVIEV

-345 QPLSD
+345 PPQSD
-350 DDAAAAT
+350 EQASAAAK
-357 GNRRGGERGGERGG
+357 GGRER
-371 DKSGPGQRLSGDEE
+371 LAGDEE

-414 REIREA
+414 REIRES
-420 AEALRKHHPAATEI
+420 AEALRKRHPVGTEI
-434 LPLFARLSQAEQEQ
+434 LPLYARLSQAEQEQ

-453 GNARRVVLATN
+453 GNSRRVVLATN

-512 GRCGRVAPGLCIR
+512 GRCGRIGPGVCLR
-525 LYDELDF
+525 LYDETDF
-532 NNRAAFTDPEVLR
+532 NARAAFTDPEVLR

-553 RMKSLRLDDIEAFPF
+553 RMKALKLDDIEQFPF

-587 GAIEMNEEA
+587 GAIEMSEEQD
-596 EAGTNPAFVL
+596 EQGKRLFTL
-606 TRTGE
+606 TRTGQ

-624 MILAAREHQ
+624 MILAAREQQ
-633 CLAEML
+633 CLSEML

-652 RPMAE
+652 RPMQE
-657 REAAEAAHAKFADDK
+657 REASEAAHAKFADEK
-672 SEFVS
+672 SEFLS
-677 FLKLWKWYGEQV
+677 FLKLWRWYGEQV
-689 QHKGSQRKLV
+689 QHKASQRKLV

-719 GQLAAVVGEQGWRVN
+719 SQLASLVGEQGWRLN
-734 ASEATYEQLHLAL
+734 QTDATYEQLHLAL
-747 LTGLLGNIGFKGE
+747 LTGLLGNIGFKSEEG
-760 DAGLYHGAREIR
+760 GSYLGARDIR
-772 FLIHPGSNLAKKGGR
+772 FHIHPGSKLAKKAGR
-787 WIVAG
+787 WIVAA
-792 ELVDTTRL
+792 ELVETTRL
-800 YARCVARIEPTWLE
+800 YARCVARIEPVWIE
-814 RAAGH
+814 RVAAH
-819 LLRRNWSDPRWE
+819 LLRRNFSDPRWE

-844 LYGLTVYSGRRI
+844 LYGLAIYSGRRVQ
-856 HYGRVNPAH
+856 YGRINPGH
-865 ARELFIRQALVPSEI
+865 ARELFIRQALVPGDI

-897 EKLEHQTRRPDI
+897 EKLEHQSRRPDI

-915 IYAFYDRQLPA
+915 IYAFYDRQIPA
-926 DISQTAS
+926 GMSQTAT

-938 HGLDKDRAA
+938 QGLDKEAA
-947 QLMLTRDE
+947 AKLLLTRDE

-976 GVVMPLDYHFEPG
+976 GVSMPLDYHFEPG
-989 SPRDGVTLS
+989 SPRDGVTLA
-998 VPLFALNQLD
+998 VPLFALNQID

-1018 MLKEKVQLLLKSL
+1018 MLKEKVHLLLKSL
-1031 PQKLRRHC
+1031 PQKQRRHC
-1039 VPLPDYASGFFDRWF
+1039 VPLPDYAAGFYDRWF
-1054 EQMNDPQQGLVD
+1054 ERAADPGMGLVE
-1066 ALIADMWKQVQV
+1066 AVSEDMWKQVQV
-1078 RPVPSDFKLETLPA
+1078 RPLASDFKLETLPA

-1110 GRNLAQLRAE
+1110 GRNLAQLKAE

-1135 DTEVAQALAH
+1135 DSDVAQALAH
-1145 ENLTSWS
+1145 ENLTGWT
-1152 FGPLPEIMEIKRGGQ
+1152 FGPLPEIMEIRRGGQ
-1167 SVIGYPALVDRG
+1167 SVVGYPALVDRG

-1201 LRLFRLA
+1201 LRLFRIG

-1216 EKNLTDLTKMSML
+1216 EKNLTDLTKMSMF
-1229 YMTLGTQEELRDQVI
+1229 YMTLGTQDELRDQII

-1253 AEPWP
+1253 GEPWP
-1258 VNEQQFESR
+1258 VDAQQFEAR
-1267 RAEGKGRLGLLAQEV
+1267 RQDGKGRLGLLAQEV
-1282 ARLAGAILTEFGA
+1282 ARLAMAILTEYA
-1295 LQRKLPQAKAHAAA
+1295 AVQRKLAQAKPHAAA
-1309 YADLQ
+1309 YADLM

-1325 VRETAYA
+1325 VRDIPYA
-1332 QLAHFPRYLKAAVA
+1332 QLAHYPRYLKAAVA

-1359 RLMAEMAP
+1359 RLITEMAP